1 MKTLEDRIRAAVVQT
16 AEEIAPGSIRPL
28 SLPGGVPLGRRT
40 RARRT
45 AGSGRRGAGSGRR
58 GARWPRVLIPIAAA
72 ASVIAVVAASLAVTG
87 SLSDGRSAATGAH
100 AGQPGTG
107 RGQPGTP
114 GAPQSVSAASR
125 AALASVPEF
134 YVAMTPG
141 GMGLNN
147 RAQVRATATGAVL
160 GTVTAPAP
168 YNTFSWVTAA
178 ADDRTFVLAAQE
190 WTPIPPGGA
199 GASIEKQDDASPT
212 KFFVLRLSSGGR
224 PARLSALPIPLQPGS
239 VWVDGIALSPD
250 GSKLAVAVNSNG
262 ANEVNPAI
270 AVYTVAT
277 GARKR
282 WVWPGG
288 AVIGNEKP
296 WGSPLSWTADGRTL
310 AFQIGP
316 ANGTIEVRLLDTD
329 APGGIMPSRLGVEW
343 TGGDVTGANGA
354 VIISGSRANPANS
367 LRGYNTLITPDG
379 TKIVCL
385 TTGTT
390 VNGVTE
396 FGASTARVVSDTY
409 PEGTDVLWTNA
420 SGSTLI
426 VSNAS
431 TVGVLAGGRFT
442 PLPDAPNLSIM
453 SAW

>member
-1 MKTLEDRIRAAVVQT
+1 MNTLEDRIRAAAAQT

-28 SLPGGVPLGRRT
+28 SLHGQGPVSRSTRVGRVAKAGRR
-40 RARRT
+40 
-45 AGSGRRGAGSGRR
+45 S
-58 GARWPRVLIPIAAA
+58 ARWPRVLIPIAAA
-72 ASVIAVVAASLAVTG
+72 ASVIAVVAASLAITHR
-87 SLSDGRSAATGAH
+87 LSDGRSAAARAH

-107 RGQPGTP
+107 RGQPGP
-114 GAPQSVSAASR
+114 HGASQVISAASR
-125 AALASVPEF
+125 AALASVPKF

-141 GMGLNN
+141 GMGRNN
-147 RAQVRATATGAVL
+147 RAQVRATASGAVL
-160 GTVTAPAP
+160 ATVAAPAP

-178 ADDRTFVLAAQE
+178 ADDRTFVLAAQQ
-190 WTPIPPGGA
+190 WTPIPPGSA
-199 GASIEKQDDASPT
+199 GASIEKRDNDTPT
-212 KFFVLRLSSGGR
+212 KFFVLRLSSDGR
-224 PARLSALPIPLQPGS
+224 TAGLSALPVPVQPGS
-239 VWVDGIALSPD
+239 VWIDGIALSPD

-262 ANEVNPAI
+262 ATAPDVNPAI

-277 GARKR
+277 GARKQ

-288 AVIGNEKP
+288 AVIGNQKP

-310 AFQIGP
+310 AFQIVP

-343 TGGDVTGANGA
+343 AGGDVTGADGV
-354 VIISGSRANPANS
+354 VISSGSRAKPANS
-367 LRGYNTLITPDG
+367 LRGFNALITPDG

-396 FGASTARVVSDTY
+396 FDASTAQVVSDTY
-409 PEGTDVLWTNA
+409 PQGTDVLWTNA

-431 TVGVLAGGRFT
+431 TTGVLAGGHFT
-442 PLPDAPNLSIM
+442 PLPNASDVGIM